1 MDFNAVGRASFG
13 AGHEARDDDWRDAA
27 AEPEME
33 GNGRFRTCLARI
45 WLICG
50 VLFPAGSLGAFPH
63 ADPRSIDPDVPM
75 RPVLAVGVVAFTA
88 VQGES
93 VEIATVG
100 VYLLPKNASA
110 VIAQGTRVAWD
121 ATEKRIDLPGTGLD
135 PVGIATEAAGDGV
148 TTARVRLDGVA
159 TEVA

>member
-1 MDFNAVGRASFG
+1 VDFNAVGRASFG

-75 RPVLAVGVVAFTA
+75 RPVLAVGVTA
-88 VQGES
+88 S
-93 VEIATVG
+93 V
-100 VYLLPKNASA
+100 SH
-110 VIAQGTRVAWD
+110 GTAGSGRQPLISLANGS
-121 ATEKRIDLPGTGLD
+121 EMRH
-135 PVGIATEAAGDGV
+135 AARSSTRRPSGP
-148 TTARVRLDGVA
+148 RHR
-159 TEVA
+159 